1 MDTSSCLHRER
12 VQAAFRL
19 SHAAPAACPLRLAG
33 PRGAGAG
40 PAADAGESLVEERMV
55 GDLVLA
61 DVAPDVVARPPR
73 ERKHLHH
80 RVPVGPVVFEHFDP
94 RACLTLIATH
104 RADPS
109 VEADER
115 ALQGLDLPNPAAA
128 VGIRLVEG
136 AGV

>member
-12 VQAAFRL
+12 VQAAFGL
-19 SHAAPAACPLRLAG
+19 AHAAPAAGPLRLAG

-40 PAADAGESLVEERMV
+40 PAPDAGESLVEERMV

-61 DVAPDVVARPPR
+61 DVAPHIVARPPR

-80 RVPVGPVVFEHFDP
+80 RVPVRAVVFEHLD
-94 RACLTLIATH
+94 RGARLALIAAH
-104 RADPS
+104 GADPG

-115 ALQGLDLPNPAAA
+115 AL
-128 VGIRLVEG
+128 
-136 AGV
+136 